1 MLPIPEKYA
10 WLSLVTDEKIYTQ
23 LINQVR
29 KDFELTGLSIAINET
44 TTPETL
50 VNEVANELYHLI
62 QYRFDVFMQLLYRVD
77 VAERI
82 MQTDDVE
89 TSEVLAQKATYELL
103 KREWQKV
110 ELRMK
115 YQ

>member
-1 MLPIPEKYA
+1 MTDKYVWIPSTVDDKRYVE
-10 WLSLVTDEKIYTQ
+10 

-29 KDFELTGLSIAINET
+29 KDFELTGLSIDINTT
-44 TTPETL
+44 TTPEIL
-50 VNEVANELYHLI
+50 VNELANELYHLI

-77 VAERI
+77 VAEQI
-82 MQTDDVE
+82 MRSDKVE